1 MIRVLIL
8 GSRGFIGRNLAAAL
22 SGDRNVELTG
32 FGRTSVTEET
42 ENLRFVLGDI
52 DDSSALLRTLQDQDI
67 VYHLISQT
75 IPSSSWENPTLEI
88 EKNLQPSLN
97 LIELAASAGVKKIC
111 FSSSGGTVYGLNPE
125 VLSESSATAP
135 FSPYGIIKR
144 TIESFLLYATHRFK
158 INHDIYRIS
167 NAYGEGQDISGG
179 LGFINTALENIING
193 RPVIVYGDGE
203 VVRDFIYIKDVARIL
218 ATSVSRNFDASDT
231 FNVSAN
237 HPISLND
244 LLALIRRVVEM
255 DFEVQYRPGRL
266 NDNKKVVLDNAKIMD
281 SSGNFTL
288 VNLEDGVRNTYNFL
302 KKRSAYGEKSI

>member
-8 GSRGFIGRNLAAAL
+8 GSRGFIGRNLVATL

-32 FGRTSVTEET
+32 FGRTAVMEET
-42 ENLRFVLGDI
+42 ENLRFVQGDI
-52 DDSSALLRTLQDQDI
+52 DDSSALAQALQDQDI

-179 LGFINTALENIING
+179 LGFINTALENIVNG

-218 ATSVSRNFDASDT
+218 ATSVSGNFDTSDI

-244 LLALIRRVVEM
+244 LVALIRRVAEV

-266 NDNKKVVLDNAKIMD
+266 NDNKKVVLDNAKMMD
-281 SSGNFTL
+281 SFGNFTL

-302 KKRSAYGEKSI
+302 KKRSAYGEKGI